1 MSLLTPRFIYLSILT
16 MQQQIIHTHFFS
28 PFPEKKDCYDND
40 LELQYERM
48 THFFFIHCNETKK
61 KCLAFV
67 MKDAVYNNDRAL
79 KQFVEY
85 IISGYFLKN

>member
-40 LELQYERM
+40 LELQYECM
-48 THFFFIHCNETKK
+48 THFFCFIHCNETKK
-61 KCLAFV
+61 NV
-67 MKDAVYNNDRAL
+67 
-79 KQFVEY
+79 
-85 IISGYFLKN
+85 